1 MKIIIDK
8 EFPIE
13 IVNAKDSLDVADYF
27 DDKGIKFSFSW
38 GYWVILEE
46 QEIDL
51 SPVHL
56 EDLFDKLNACGV
68 NISLERVERG
78 IYYLRTY

>member
-13 IVNAKDSLDVADYF
+13 IVDAKDSLDVADYF

-46 QEIDL
+46 QEIEL
-51 SPVHL
+51 SPAHT
-56 EDLFDKLNACGV
+56 EDFLDVLTEYCNKVA
-68 NISLERVERG
+68 LERAERG
-78 IYYLRTY
+78 IYYLRTH

>member
-13 IVNAKDSLDVADYF
+13 IVDAKDSLDIADYF

-46 QEIDL
+46 QEIEL
-51 SPVHL
+51 SPVHT
-56 EDLFDKLNACGV
+56 EDFLDVLAEYCV
-68 NISLERVERG
+68 NISLERAERG